1 MVLELVAFCA
11 WQWIDKVSLIDPWLL
26 GETDPNSG
34 CNIPVV
40 LVLRRPQLEKCKS
53 SSPRGLKKNTL
64 LQSSESDHL
73 HGHNRYLVNK
83 NLIYV

>member
-40 LVLRRPQLEKCKS
+40 LVLRQPQLDKCKS
-53 SSPRGLKKNTL
+53 SSPRGLQNHSLASKGVRPFAWS
-64 LQSSESDHL
+64 Q
-73 HGHNRYLVNK
+73 
-83 NLIYV
+83 

>member
-11 WQWIDKVSLIDPWLL
+11 WQWIDKVTLIDPWLL

-40 LVLRRPQLEKCKS
+40 LVLRRPQLDKCKS
-53 SSPRGLKKNTL
+53 SSPRGLKTPLSCKQVSQTICMVTI
-64 LQSSESDHL
+64 D
-73 HGHNRYLVNK
+73 
-83 NLIYV
+83 IC